1 MLVVVVGFASL
12 EPPDKQWASTVYPTG
27 NLLGKFSPNSN
38 PTLTFHNKKKNTNH
52 LVSVLFL
59 VALKLSNLIMLRLHY
74 LNPQYIVVLYKYSV
88 RE

>member
-1 MLVVVVGFASL
+1 MLVAVVGFASL
-12 EPPDKQWASTVYPTG
+12 EPPDKQWVSTVYPTG

-59 VALKLSNLIMLRLHY
+59 VAGVGFEPHDLRVMSGY
-74 LNPQYIVVLYKYSV
+74 LEGIFLPNNYF
-88 RE
+88 